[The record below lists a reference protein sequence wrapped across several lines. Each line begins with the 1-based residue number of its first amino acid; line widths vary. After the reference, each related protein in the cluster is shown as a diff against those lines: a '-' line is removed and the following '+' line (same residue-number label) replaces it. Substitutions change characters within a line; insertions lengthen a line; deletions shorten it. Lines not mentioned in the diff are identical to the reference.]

1 MYQGIYK
8 VKTLNHISPV
18 CQEVLTPDRYA
29 MSDDMESPDA
39 IFVRAT
45 NMLDYQFNPELKCIA
60 RAGIGVNTIPL
71 ERCTEAGI
79 VVFNS
84 PGANANGVK
93 ELFLF
98 GMSMASR
105 DILGGMNW
113 VYGYEDEQVP
123 VDVAMEQVKKQFA
136 GPEYYQKRL
145 GVIGM
150 GNVGS
155 LVANIGLDLGMKVCG
170 YDPYLSVDAAW
181 KISRHVE
188 RVADLDSLLRSCDY
202 ITIHTP
208 LTAETRDII
217 DAKAIEKMKDGVRI
231 INYARGEV
239 VNEDAILSA
248 LECGKVARFVTDF
261 PTPRNVK
268 VRNVV
273 ATPHLGGTTIESEA
287 NCALMAAREMDDYL
301 RNGNIRN
308 SVNLPTVVLERTG
321 RARICVIHRNLP
333 GMLTTIM
340 PIFAKDEVNIE
351 NMTNKSAGAYAYS
364 VFDVNC
370 DIPQTVGEQLRKVDG
385 VLRVRV
391 LD

>member
-1 MYQGIYK
+1 MYK

-18 CQEVLTPDRYA
+18 AQQVLTTEDYE
-29 MSDDMESPDA
+29 MGDNLDSPDA

-45 NMLDYQFNPELKCIA
+45 NMQDYTFNPELTCIA

-71 ERCTEAGI
+71 ERCSENGI

-93 ELFLF
+93 ELFVLAL
-98 GMSMASR
+98 GMASR
-105 DILGGMNW
+105 DVLGGMLWTYN
-113 VYGYEDEQVP
+113 YDDPNVP
-123 VDVAMEQVKKQFA
+123 VDVAMESVKKQFA
-136 GPEYYQKRL
+136 GPEYAGKSL

-155 LVANIGLDLGMKVCG
+155 LVANIATKLNMEVYG

-181 KISRHVE
+181 KISRSVQ
-188 RVADLDSLLRSCDY
+188 RVKDVDYLYRHCDY

-208 LTAETRDII
+208 LTSETRDMLNADSIG
-217 DAKAIEKMKDGVRI
+217 KMKDGVRI

-239 VNEDAILSA
+239 INEDDILAAVES
-248 LECGKVARFVTDF
+248 GKVARYVTDF

-268 VRNVV
+268 VKNVIL
-273 ATPHLGGTTIESEA
+273 TPHLGGTTIESEA
-287 NCALMAAREMDDYL
+287 NCAIMAAQEMDDYL

-308 SVNLPTVVLERTG
+308 SVNMPSLVMERTG
-321 RARICVIHRNLP
+321 EVRICIIHRNLP

-340 PIFAKDEVNIE
+340 PIFAKDNVNIE
-351 NMTNKSAGAYAYS
+351 NMTNKSSGSYAYS
-364 VFDVNC
+364 VFDVNHA
-370 DIPQTVGEQLRKVDG
+370 IPDSVVNELYAVAG

-391 LD
+391 LGK

>member
-1 MYQGIYK
+1 MYQGKYK

-18 CQEVLTPDRYA
+18 CREVLTDDRYE
-29 MSDDMESPDA
+29 MRDDEQSPDA

-45 NMLDYQFNPELKCIA
+45 NMLDYDFNPELKCIA

-71 ERCTEAGI
+71 ERCSESGI

-84 PGANANGVK
+84 PGGNANGVK

-98 GMSMASR
+98 GISMASR
-105 DILGGMNW
+105 DILGGMRW
-113 VYGYEDEQVP
+113 AYGYHDGQVP
-123 VDVAMEQVKKQFA
+123 VEVAMEQVKKQFA
-136 GPEYYQKRL
+136 GPEYYTKRL

-155 LVANIGLDLGMKVCG
+155 LVANIGIDLGMKVMG

-188 RVADLDSLLRSCDY
+188 RVPDLGTLLRACDY

-208 LTAETRDII
+208 LTAETRDMI
-217 DAKAIEKMKDGVRI
+217 DADAIAKMKDGVRI
-231 INYARGEV
+231 INYARGEI
-239 VNEDAILSA
+239 VNEDAILDA
-248 LECGKVARFVTDF
+248 LEKGKVARFVTDF
-261 PTPRNVK
+261 PTVRNVK
-268 VRNVV
+268 VKNVV
-273 ATPHLGGTTIESEA
+273 ATPHLGGTTVESEA
-287 NCALMAAREMDDYL
+287 NCAIMAAREMDDYL
-301 RNGNIRN
+301 RNGNIKN
-308 SVNLPTVVLERTG
+308 SVNMPTLVLERTG
-321 RARICVIHRNLP
+321 IARICIIHRNLP

-340 PIFAKDEVNIE
+340 PIFARDGVNIE

-370 DIPQTVGEQLRKVDG
+370 AIPESVREQLRAVDG

>member
-1 MYQGIYK
+1 MFEGKYK
-8 VKTLNHISPV
+8 VKTLNHISPA
-18 CQEVLTPDRYA
+18 CHEVLTEERYT
-29 MSDDMESPDA
+29 MSDEMEAPDA

-45 NMLDYQFNPELKCIA
+45 NMLDYEFNPELKCIA
-60 RAGIGVNTIPL
+60 RAGIGVNTIPVD
-71 ERCTEAGI
+71 RCTENGI

-93 ELFLF
+93 ELFVFAL
-98 GMSMASR
+98 SMASR

-113 VYGYEDEQVP
+113 VYGYQNDEVP

-136 GPEYYQKRL
+136 GPEYYGKRL

-155 LVANIGLDLGMKVCG
+155 LVANIALDLGMKVCG

-181 KISRHVE
+181 KVSRNVE
-188 RVADLDSLLRSCDY
+188 RVSDLDSLLRNCDY

-208 LTAETRDII
+208 LTAETRDMINADNI
-217 DAKAIEKMKDGVRI
+217 AKMKDGVRI

-239 VNEDAILSA
+239 VNEDAILAA
-248 LECGKVARFVTDF
+248 LESGKVARFVTDF

-268 VRNVV
+268 VKNVV

-301 RNGNIRN
+301 RNGNIKN
-308 SVNLPTVVLERTG
+308 SVNLPTVVLERSG
-321 RARICVIHRNLP
+321 RARICVIHRNIP

-340 PIFAKDEVNIE
+340 PLFAKDEVNIE
-351 NMTNKSAGAYAYS
+351 NMTNKSSGAYAYS
-364 VFDVNC
+364 VFDVNS
-370 DIPQTVGEQLRKVDG
+370 DIPQAVGEELRKVPG